1 MKIGIG
7 MVVIIGD
14 DKSGI
19 IAADDSA
26 TRVPIARPVGA
37 LSRPGNRVAGTVIC
51 MATRK
56 VTLSLDQTALDMA
69 QAAAA
74 GARMSLSAWLSA
86 AARREAVRM
95 GAGTS
100 WGDVAGDAAADD
112 ADLAS
117 AEAELRAA
125 R

>member
-1 MKIGIG
+1 
-7 MVVIIGD
+7 
-14 DKSGI
+14 
-19 IAADDSA
+19 
-26 TRVPIARPVGA
+26 
-37 LSRPGNRVAGTVIC
+37 

-69 QAAAA
+69 QVAATRA
-74 GARMSLSAWLSA
+74 GLSLSAWLSA

-100 WGDVAGDAAADD
+100 WGNVASDAAADD

-125 R
+125 G